1 MSDQLDPIELQFI
14 LNTPELLAEFQKII
28 AAGGDVDEALSKMKQ
43 KYEEVKST
51 QKESG
56 KQTTELKDLMKQLGG
71 EIILS
76 GGKVDVLADSLGD
89 FAGEVVQSGN
99 GIKIL
104 TKIKEGWL
112 WITGGL
118 TRGIMALGVAEGAA
132 TIATQVL
139 LATITLGLTVAIGG
153 LIVLIS
159 KSTEKLREQAEV
171 NKKVAES
178 VAEPIAQYKNLQNQ
192 WNALGNDLAAK
203 EKFIL
208 DNQKAFDKLG
218 FSVNNVGEAENFFVK
233 RTSDVIQSLILRA
246 KAAAAMQMATEKYK
260 EALQAQM
267 DYESKMDIMKNGNFF
282 EKIWTMK
289 DANFG
294 SWNNFGNLIDKQ
306 NKANEAAN
314 KWANKSYQYSY
325 AEQNTSKGMTSG
337 GKKLESPLI
346 AAMQRDN
353 EVIQARFG
361 TESSQYINHTRK
373 LLQTKINYYKNDKA
387 EFAKY
392 QQELKLFEA
401 AQYKRAEDDAKKSA
415 DERARKAEIA
425 RNKELARQ
433 QQYDEKVKAF
443 QAKISQKET
452 ELYNK
457 SDADTSESA
466 KINTYFDQLEKEAKA
481 LKVNQETY
489 TKINLLR
496 EAYLSNAKYKEETK
510 QLLTELDQQ
519 RELYQAFETLKTKIS
534 ESEAAKRLGINYSEF
549 QTYGQKLDEEIKKL
563 TAKANRSVEENVRL
577 KELQDRKTT
586 YTTDQKQQDTNKF
599 AEAYQATIT
608 HREQIESINKQY
620 DARALQLQLIADESL
635 RNAKLAENERQ
646 RQEAINSANAEAYEK
661 SAIFQRLSDNI
672 LNITKRELAL
682 KIIALQNFLATA
694 KNLTPKQEEKINSD
708 LKYLQNLQAETD
720 LGVYQNSLLIKK
732 NELIKSIQSLAPK
745 SIEQAI
751 KEQEELAKVNEELKR
766 MAVLKAQIFADS
778 AAQLANGFKDMASAI
793 GDSNEGLSA
802 ALDTAGD
809 LLNVAGQAANAF
821 AQFASGNIVG
831 GITST
836 IQAISGIFNIGKK
849 RREEERKAQEE
860 IKKRQAEAL
869 QAQLDYNAALRQR
882 LLDEVKLNDLYK
894 SRVDNIKE
902 ELDARKK
909 GASDNLKD
917 QQAIFN
923 KLLGLDT
930 VVGQKIVKKG
940 SGLLAFLGGG
950 IFGGKKTVVKDIK
963 QSLSSLLGVSS
974 GTQITDDLFK
984 KLEAINAKTPLTGDA
999 KTAYEQLKKL
1009 RDEYGSIAD
1018 AQAELEKQLKDAVTG
1033 NTAQSFA
1040 DGIIE
1045 GIKNGKKS
1053 FADFA
1058 NDIEG
1063 YLRNALIAGMS
1074 AKVIEPEM
1082 QKLQDALYEMMGDGI
1097 LSADERKTF
1106 QDMYMKVVSSSQE
1119 YMDMINQA
1127 GVNISTSTS
1136 SANSLSGAIK
1146 GASQES
1152 IDLLGGQFG
1161 GMRMAQL
1168 EGNQILKTGFS
1179 GMMEQTSKMVQLQI
1193 DIEKNTRKTAENT
1206 EKLHDVNDNVE
1217 KVVDGQE
1224 KHYKALQA
1232 AGIIK

>member
-43 KYEEVKST
+43 KYEEVKKT
-51 QKESG
+51 QKDTG
-56 KQTTELKDLMKQLGG
+56 KETTSLSEMMKKLGG
-71 EIILS
+71 DVVMS
-76 GGKVDVLADSLGD
+76 GGNIDVLTGSLGD
-89 FAGEVVQSGN
+89 FAGEVVDSGN

-208 DNQKAFDKLG
+208 DNQKAFEKLG

-282 EKIWTMK
+282 EKLWTMK
-289 DANFG
+289 DADFG
-294 SWNNFGNLIDKQ
+294 SWNHFGNLINKQ
-306 NKANEAAN
+306 NKANEAAY

-337 GKKLESPLI
+337 GKKLESPALQ
-346 AAMQRDN
+346 AMEKDDEALR
-353 EVIQARFG
+353 ERFG
-361 TESSQYINHTRK
+361 AENKQYVEHHRK
-373 LLQTKINYYKNDKA
+373 LLNSKIKFYADDKKEA
-387 EFAKY
+387 AKY
-392 QQELKLFEA
+392 AQELRLFNA
-401 AQYKRAEDDAKKSA
+401 AQYKRADDDAKKAA

-443 QAKISQKET
+443 HAKISQKET

-466 KINTYFDQLEKEAKA
+466 KINTYFDQLKEEAEA

-489 TKINLLR
+489 TKIKLLR

-661 SAIFQRLSDNI
+661 SAVYEKLS
-672 LNITKRELAL
+672 
-682 KIIALQNFLATA
+682 QNLVGYT
-694 KNLTPKQEEKINSD
+694 KQELQVRIASLNEYLKTAEGTLTKEQAAFLKSELEKAKS
-708 LKYLQNLQAETD
+708 LQGLTN
-720 LGVYQNSLLIKK
+720 LGVYENSLLKEKEKLLKQIEAKK
-732 NELIKSIQSLAPK
+732 KLNLTDPK
-745 SIEQAI
+745 DLEDLERINQ
-751 KEQEELAKVNEELKR
+751 ELKKTV
-766 MAVLKAQIFADS
+766 ALKAQMFADS
-778 AAQLANGFKDMASAI
+778 AAQLGGAFKDMASAI
-793 GDSNEGLSA
+793 GDSNEGLA
-802 ALDTAGD
+802 DTLDTAGD
-809 LLNVAGQAANAF
+809 LLNVASSAAGAV
-821 AQFASGNIVG
+821 ASFSSGDIIG
-831 GITST
+831 GITGVMKT
-836 IQAISGIFNIGKK
+836 ISGIFSIGKK
-849 RREEERKAQEE
+849 ARESERKAREE
-860 IKKRQAEAL
+860 MKKREAEQL
-869 QAQLDYNAALRQR
+869 QAQLDYNSALRQR
-882 LLDEVKLNDLYK
+882 LVDEVKINDLYK

-902 ELDARKK
+902 EQEARKK
-909 GASDNLKD
+909 AAADNLKD
-917 QQAIFN
+917 QQMLLN
-923 KLLGLDT
+923 KLLGMST
-930 VVGQKIVKKG
+930 VVSQYTKKYG
-940 SGLLAFLGGG
+940 GFLGIGR
-950 IFGGKKTVVKDIK
+950 KTKVVDVT
-963 QSLSSLLGVSS
+963 QSLSSLLGISS
-974 GTQITDDLFK
+974 GTPITDDIFK
-984 KLEAINAKTPLTGDA
+984 KLEEINAKAPLTGDA

>member
-14 LNTPELLAEFQKII
+14 LNSPELLAEFQKII

-112 WITGGL
+112 WVTGGL

-192 WNALGNDLAAK
+192 WNALGNDLATK

-208 DNQKAFDKLG
+208 DNQKAFEKLG

-294 SWNNFGNLIDKQ
+294 SWDNFGNLINKQ
-306 NKANEAAN
+306 NKANEAAY

-534 ESEAAKRLGINYSEF
+534 ESEAVKRLGINYSEF

-620 DARALQLQLIADESL
+620 DSRALQLQLIADESL

-646 RQEAINSANAEAYEK
+646 RQETINSANAEAYERT
-661 SAIFQRLSDNI
+661 AIFQRLSDNI

-694 KNLTPKQEEKINSD
+694 KNLTPEQKQKISAD
-708 LKYLQNLQAETD
+708 LSTLKSLQAQTNI
-720 LGVYQNSLLIKK
+720 GVYQNALLERKK
-732 NELIKSIQSLAPK
+732 TLIASIQSTNPK
-745 SIEQAI
+745 SIEQALA
-751 KEQEELAKVNEELKR
+751 EQQQLAEVNEELKKTV
-766 MAVLKAQIFADS
+766 ALKAQMFADK
-778 AAQLANGFKDMASAI
+778 AAQLGGAFKDMASAI
-793 GDSNEGLSA
+793 GDSNEGLA
-802 ALDTAGD
+802 DTLDTAGD
-809 LLNVAGQAANAF
+809 LMNVASSAAGAF
-821 AQFASGNIVG
+821 ASFASGDIIG
-831 GITST
+831 GITGVMKT
-836 IQAISGIFNIGKK
+836 ISGIFSISKK
-849 RREEERKAQEE
+849 AKESERKAREE
-860 IKKRQAEAL
+860 MKKREAEQL
-869 QAQLDYNAALRQR
+869 QAQLDYNSALRQR
-882 LLDEVKLNDLYK
+882 LVDEVKINDLYK

-902 ELDARKK
+902 EQEARKK
-909 GASDNLKD
+909 AAADNLKD
-917 QQAIFN
+917 QQMLLN
-923 KLLGLDT
+923 KLLGMST
-930 VVGQKIVKKG
+930 VVSQYTKKYG
-940 SGLLAFLGGG
+940 GFLGIGR
-950 IFGGKKTVVKDIK
+950 KTKVVDVT
-963 QSLSSLLGVSS
+963 QSLSSLLGISL
-974 GTQITDDLFK
+974 GTPITDDIFK
-984 KLEAINAKTPLTGDA
+984 KLEEINAKAPLTGDA

>member
-14 LNTPELLAEFQKII
+14 LNSPELLAEFQKII

-192 WNALGNDLAAK
+192 WNALGNDLASK

-208 DNQKAFDKLG
+208 DNQKAFEKLG

-267 DYESKMDIMKNGNFF
+267 DYESKMETMKNGNFF
-282 EKIWTMK
+282 EKLWTMK

-294 SWNNFGNLIDKQ
+294 SWDNFENLR
-306 NKANEAAN
+306 NKKAKAEKEAFN
-314 KWANKSYQYSY
+314 WTNKSYQYSY
-325 AEQNTSKGMTSG
+325 SEQNTSKGMNSG

-346 AAMQRDN
+346 AAMQRDD
-353 EVIQARFG
+353 EALRERFG
-361 TESSQYINHTRK
+361 AENKQYVEHHRK
-373 LLQTKINYYKNDKA
+373 LLNSKIKFYADDKKEA
-387 EFAKY
+387 EKY
-392 QQELKLFEA
+392 AQELRLFNA
-401 AQYKRAEDDAKKSA
+401 AQYKRADDDAKKAA

-452 ELYNK
+452 TLYNK
-457 SDADTSESA
+457 ENSDTSAKA
-466 KINTYFDQLEKEAKA
+466 KINTEFDELEKEAKR
-481 LKVNQETY
+481 LKVNSELWD
-489 TKINLLR
+489 KIKLLR
-496 EAYLSNAKYKEETK
+496 AAYLDVADEEEKTK
-510 QLLTELDQQ
+510 KQVSELENQK
-519 RELYQAFETLKTKIS
+519 ELYIAFETLKTKIS
-534 ESEAAKRLGINYSEF
+534 KEEAAKRLGINYDEY
-549 QTYGQKLDEEIKKL
+549 QTFGEVLDEKIKELTDKSKL
-563 TAKANRSVEENVRL
+563 TVEETERL
-577 KELQDRKTT
+577 KVFQKMKTD
-586 YTTDQKQQDTNKF
+586 YTTDNKKIETNKY
-599 AEAYQATIT
+599 AEAAESVRTY
-608 HREQIESINKQY
+608 REQIERINEDY
-620 DARALQLQLIADESL
+620 DNRAILLQSTTNEKLKAEQ
-635 RNAKLAENERQ
+635 LAENERQ

-672 LNITKRELAL
+672 LNITKKELAV
-682 KIIALQNFLATA
+682 KIAAIKNFLATA
-694 KNLTPKQEEKINSD
+694 KNLTPQQEEKITND
-708 LKYLQNLQAETD
+708 LQYLQNLQAETNI
-720 LGVYQNSLLIKK
+720 GVYQNALLQRRID
-732 NELIKSIQSLAPK
+732 IQKALNNNQKK
-745 SIEQAI
+745 SIEQEI
-751 KEQEELAKVNEELKR
+751 DLQEELAKVNEELKR

-1217 KVVDGQE
+1217 KVVEGQSQY
-1224 KHYKALQA
+1224 YKALQA

>member
-14 LNTPELLAEFQKII
+14 INSPELLAEFQKII
-28 AAGGDVDEALSKMKQ
+28 ASGGDVDKALADMK
-43 KYEEVKST
+43 KRYEEVKKAEKDT
-51 QKESG
+51 G
-56 KQTTELKDLMKQLGG
+56 KQTTDLRDLMKQLGG
-71 EIILS
+71 EVILS

-118 TRGIMALGVAEGAA
+118 TRGIMALGVAEGVA
-132 TIATQVL
+132 TIATQVF

-246 KAAAAMQMATEKYK
+246 KAAAAMEKATEKYK

-267 DYESKMDIMKNGNFF
+267 DYESKMDIMKNGNIF

-294 SWNNFGNLIDKQ
+294 SWDNFGNLINKQ
-306 NKANEAAN
+306 NKANEAAY
-314 KWANKSYQYSY
+314 KWANKSYQFDY
-325 AEQNTSKGMTSG
+325 AAQNTSKGMTSG
-337 GKKLESPLI
+337 GSKSESPLL
-346 AAMQRDN
+346 AAMSRDN
-353 EVIQARFG
+353 EYLRARFG
-361 TESSQYINHTRK
+361 SESAQYINHTKK
-373 LLQTKINYYKNDKA
+373 LLQAKINYYKDDKV
-387 EFAKY
+387 ESAKY
-392 QQELKLFEA
+392 AQELRVLEA
-401 AQYKRAEDDAKKSA
+401 SQYKKAEDDAKKSA
-415 DERARKAEIA
+415 DERARKAEAA

-433 QQYDEKVKAF
+433 RQYEEKLQSFNDKI
-443 QAKISQKET
+443 AKKEN

-466 KINTYFDQLEKEAKA
+466 KINSYFDELKKEADA
-481 LKVNQETY
+481 LKVNAQTY
-489 TKINLLR
+489 TKIQLLR
-496 EAYLSNAKYKEETK
+496 EAYLSSAKYKEETK
-510 QLLTELDQQ
+510 QLLSELDQQ
-519 RELYQAFETLKTKIS
+519 RELYQAFESLKTQIS

-549 QTYGQKLDEEIKKL
+549 QTYGQRLDEEIKKL
-563 TAKANRSVEENVRL
+563 TSKANRSVEENARL
-577 KELQDRKTT
+577 KELQERKSS
-586 YTTDQKQQDTNKF
+586 YTTDQKQSDTNKF
-599 AEAYQATIT
+599 AEAYQAAIT
-608 HREQIESINKQY
+608 HREQLEIINKQY
-620 DARALQLQLIADESL
+620 DARALQLQQIADETL
-635 RNAKLAENERQ
+635 RTAKLAENERQ
-646 RQEAINSANAEAYEK
+646 RQEAVNSANAEAYEK
-661 SAIFQRLSDNI
+661 SAIFQRLSENI

-694 KNLTPKQEEKINSD
+694 KNLTPQQKEKINAD
-708 LKYLQNLQAETD
+708 LNTLKSLQAQTNI
-720 LGVYQNSLLIKK
+720 GVYQNALLERKK
-732 NELIKSIQSLAPK
+732 QLIESIQSKNPK
-745 SIEQAI
+745 SIEQALS
-751 KEQEELAKVNEELKR
+751 EQEELAKVNDELKKSV
-766 MAVLKAQIFADS
+766 ALKAQMFADG
-778 AAQLANGFKDMASAI
+778 AAQLGGAFKDMASAI
-793 GDSNEGLSA
+793 GDSNEGLA
-802 ALDTAGD
+802 DTLDTAGD
-809 LLNVAGQAANAF
+809 LMNVASSAAGAF
-821 AQFASGNIVG
+821 ASFASGDIIG
-831 GITST
+831 GITGVMKT
-836 IQAISGIFNIGKK
+836 ISGIFAIGKK
-849 RREEERKAQEE
+849 AKESERKAREE
-860 IKKRQAEAL
+860 MKKREAEQL
-869 QAQLDYNAALRQR
+869 QAQLDYNASLRQR
-882 LLDEVKLNDLYK
+882 LIDETKVNDLYK

-902 ELDARKK
+902 EQEARKK
-909 GASDNLKD
+909 AAADNLRD
-917 QQAIFN
+917 QQQLFN
-923 KLLGLDT
+923 KLLGMST
-930 VVGQKIVKKG
+930 VVSQYTKKYG
-940 SGLLAFLGGG
+940 GFLGIGR
-950 IFGGKKTVVKDIK
+950 KTKVVDVT

-984 KLEAINAKTPLTGDA
+984 KLEEINAKAPLTGDA

-1033 NTAQSFA
+1033 TTAQSLA
-1040 DGIIE
+1040 DSIRE
-1045 GIKNGKKS
+1045 GLKSGKKT

-1063 YLRNALIAGMS
+1063 FLREAVLAGIS
-1074 AKVIEPEM
+1074 AKVIEPEI
-1082 QKLQDALYEMMGDGI
+1082 QKLQDALADMMGDGI
-1097 LSADERKTF
+1097 ISAEERKTF
-1106 QDMYMKVVSSSQE
+1106 QEMYMKIVASSQE
-1119 YMDMINQA
+1119 YMDVVNQA
-1127 GVNISTSTS
+1127 GINISSSSS
-1136 SANSLSGAIK
+1136 SANSLAGAIK
-1146 GASQES
+1146 GMSQES
-1152 IDLLGGQFG
+1152 ADVLGGQLG
-1161 GMRMAQL
+1161 GMRTAQL

-1179 GMMEQTSKMVQLQI
+1179 GMLENTSKMVQLQI

-1217 KVVDGQE
+1217 KVVEGQSQY
-1224 KHYKALQA
+1224 YKALQA